1 MHLRYL
7 ARSDV
12 GLGRDGN
19 EDSGVAGP
27 EVLAVADGMGGHA
40 AGEVASQA
48 AISQFARAASVR
60 RGDAAPVLQS
70 LAALFASAN
79 DHIKQLVADAPERE
93 GMGTTATVLM
103 RPAEPEAAGQLA
115 LGHIGDSRAYLLR
128 GGTLTQ
134 LTRDHTFVQ
143 TLVDDEQISPAEA
156 RLHPARSVVTKVLQG
171 QDGADPDLSLVAV
184 QAGDRLLICSDG
196 LTDVA
201 TDDAIAGVLSTTRPL
216 DEAADQLIRLAL
228 AGGGPDNITI
238 VLADV
243 AEGDQ
248 AEGDD
253 TYLVGAA
260 APPE

>member
-19 EDSGVAGP
+19 EDSGLAGP
-27 EVLAVADGMGGHA
+27 GVLAVADGMGGHA

-48 AISQFARAASVR
+48 AVSQFARAASLD
-60 RGDAAPVLQS
+60 RGDTEPALQS
-70 LAALFASAN
+70 LAALFALAN
-79 DHIKQLVADAPERE
+79 DHIRQLVTDAPERE

-103 RPAEPEAAGQLA
+103 RPAGPQGGDQLA
-115 LGHIGDSRAYLLR
+115 LGHIGDSRAYRLR
-128 GGTLTQ
+128 GGALTQ
-134 LTRDHTFVQ
+134 LTHDHTFVQ

-156 RLHPARSVVTKVLQG
+156 RVHPARSVVTKVLQG
-171 QDGADPDLSLVAV
+171 QDDPGPDLSVVDV
-184 QAGDRLLICSDG
+184 QLDDRLLICSDG

-201 TDDAIAGVLSTTRPL
+201 TDDAIEEVLSSYRSL
-216 DEAADQLIRLAL
+216 DEAADRLIQLAL

-243 AEGDQ
+243 VDGEPP
-248 AEGDD
+248 DD
-253 TYLVGAA
+253 PPTYFVGAA
-260 APPE
+260 APE